1 VTTFSSSS
9 ASQVAADVGTKDGQG
24 CGDHDQPYTF
34 GRRPRVVAPFPF
46 TPAEYGHLLALRG
59 RVGDGLLGADDLEAS
74 GLALQAVM
82 PAEAVGDTRD
92 AVARAILD
100 IAGVLSS

>member
-9 ASQVAADVGTKDGQG
+9 ASQAAAEGGTKDGQG

-34 GRRPRVVAPFPF
+34 GRRPRVAAPFPF
-46 TPAEYGHLLALRG
+46 TPAQYGHLLALRG

-74 GLALQAVM
+74 GLALQTAM
-82 PAEAVGDTRD
+82 PRDDVGEMRD

-100 IAGVLSS
+100 IAGVLAS